1 MIVFDDIFMN
11 PLFYYLETTK
21 GIEQKEIHHPEGDVF
36 THSLQVLKWAFKETN
51 DTDLILAA
59 MMHDI
64 GKVKNSLG
72 HEKIAIELLK
82 DYLSLKSLF
91 IIEHHMRIWT
101 MLLGEMRKLSKVKFL
116 INHPWLPELILLA
129 RWDKLGRNPKMI
141 VKYDKEFIINK
152 LNEKAELYFQRGDD

>member
-1 MIVFDDIFMN
+1 MIVFDNIFMN

>member
-64 GKVKNSLG
+64 GKVKNSLR

-141 VKYDKEFIINK
+141 VKYDKKFIINK
-152 LNEKAELYFQRGDD
+152 LNEKAKLHFQRGD